1 MFSLK
6 EGHSKTQNL
15 VNYKFQDYLKCGSLS
30 VEEKKLLFQLRT
42 RSTHTKSNYKNKYLF
57 DLSCSL
63 CKNLDPLNEMNY
75 EQTDAHL
82 LKCTFVKNALSSK
95 VDLINV
101 NHADIYGN
109 IEKQIK
115 VTQVYK
121 EIFKLIDEEN

>member
-6 EGHSKTQNL
+6 EGHSKTKNL
-15 VNYKFQDYLKCGSLS
+15 VNYKFQDYLKCGTLS

-42 RSTHTKSNYKNKYLF
+42 RSTLTKSNYKNKYMF

-63 CKNLDPLNEMNY
+63 CKNLDDKNS

-82 LKCTFVKNALSSK
+82 LKCTFVQNALSSK
-95 VDLINV
+95 VDLINI
-101 NHADIYGN
+101 NHSDIYGS

-115 VTQVYK
+115 VTRVYK
-121 EIFKLIDEEN
+121 EIFKIIDEVN